1 MLVYIFLQFRFIQH
15 MMFSVRQ
22 GKKRCGTKWNET
34 EKKEGRRKIRR
45 KRWKRDTCSSS
56 GYTMCTRQPY
66 DYIHLTKC
74 CAHFKNNPNW
84 NREPIESSWTRASL
98 SLLLCL
104 SSHLTVETSVQ
115 KMPCGPS
122 KPLFYI
128 IKVVNHS
135 HTNTRAHTS
144 NEKEMKN
151 EGIRFLLFPSPHR
164 LSLLSSFNTSGT
176 NNNINNKN
184 RATERMIF
192 MKKKANKL

>member
-1 MLVYIFLQFRFIQH
+1 MYTATVRLYSFNKML
-15 MMFSVRQ
+15 
-22 GKKRCGTKWNET
+22 
-34 EKKEGRRKIRR
+34 
-45 KRWKRDTCSSS
+45 CSFQKQSQLKQ
-56 GYTMCTRQPY
+56 R
-66 DYIHLTKC
+66 
-74 CAHFKNNPNW
+74 A
-84 NREPIESSWTRASL
+84 NREFLNKSFSL